1 MARARATTN
10 SRLSVDDWVQAGFAI
25 LAEEGIKA
33 LKIDRLCR
41 RLGVT
46 KGSFYWH
53 FTAIAGY
60 RAALVQARG
69 ELRVLMPAVSAAVST
84 INPEFAARLADRAQD
99 AERLRRLP
107 PATIDLIA
115 SGGSPNCACPFATA
129 AYRPA
134 FRPSSIASAG
144 WRMDARPARGRSAS
158 TRRTTGYCGPDDG
171 IYPALALLPAGG
183 DARAR
188 QR

>member
-115 SGGSPNCACPFATA
+115 SGGFTELRVPVRYGGIQAGFPAILDRVRRMAHGCA
-129 AYRPA
+129 
-134 FRPSSIASAG
+134 SSAWTIGFYAPHN
-144 WRMDARPARGRSAS
+144 WIL
-158 TRRTTGYCGPDDG
+158 RT
-171 IYPALALLPAGG
+171 
-183 DARAR
+183 
-188 QR
+188 